1 MYYVCEGKDK
11 NGSWQIQKR
20 YSEFEMLRNVLKQK
34 WYGLPIPILPQ
45 KHKIK
50 DKLAKKKDLKKF
62 FIERQYFLNRFLKIL
77 AGYEFIIESFEFQ
90 VFSRNLKPTKIP
102 DIKKYQ
108 NLLIEY
114 HKYIQFSDD
123 DFIEVEIYTYL
134 KEIRDFTVECRH
146 PLKHIKD
153 VLLPAIRK

>member
-62 FIERQYFLNRFLKIL
+62 FIER
-77 AGYEFIIESFEFQ
+77 
-90 VFSRNLKPTKIP
+90 
-102 DIKKYQ
+102 
-108 NLLIEY
+108 
-114 HKYIQFSDD
+114 
-123 DFIEVEIYTYL
+123 
-134 KEIRDFTVECRH
+134 
-146 PLKHIKD
+146 
-153 VLLPAIRK
+153 